1 MIQNMNW
8 FDLIV
13 LILLLI
19 SVINGYRKG
28 LIGQL
33 VGLAIIL
40 LSAIF
45 GGNLATYI
53 LPILNDYLDLPA
65 NLSRALSFLIAFATI
80 AIVISIIGKII
91 QKLLNIVLLGFVN
104 RMLGS
109 IIAIGTLMFGL
120 SIILNLVLMI
130 DKKENLI
137 SKEIK
142 EESFFFERVEAVVPA
157 IVPFLDKE
165 LWEIVPK
172 DYREEIEKKSDSIYQ
187 NTPRGVEIDSVFQK
201 EHFNV

>member
-53 LPILNDYLDLPA
+53 LPILKDYLDLPA
-65 NLSRALSFLIAFATI
+65 NLSRALSFLIAFAAI

>member
-65 NLSRALSFLIAFATI
+65 NLSRALSFLIAFAAI

>member
-157 IVPFLDKE
+157 MVPFLDKE

>member
-1 MIQNMNW
+1 MNW

>member
-45 GGNLATYI
+45 VGNLATYI